1 MRKTI
6 LFVVL
11 FMIGM
16 TTFAQSKKELQDKIA
31 ELEKQNRE
39 LYDHSKDVVEKMS
52 ELSSRMFKLQD
63 ANQALTEE
71 NNQLKE
77 QLAKLQAAGP
87 KEEAGTFISDSIA
100 AMLLKFYSATTVE
113 ERAKYVMDP
122 QRVLPKMQ
130 NYYKAGIKSLNK
142 FYWVAGDK
150 SNYHEKEEGAQ
161 HVGTSL
167 YLLKVELVKD
177 NDVCHVVIRTP
188 QGFKLDWEATVQYG
202 ETKDYMLTQANVGK
216 TFTFHCQIDGSIQG
230 WNDSY
235 SSVRL
240 GNDLNRLINRYSKTN
255 TNYALEDLSFACFP
269 NNSAVYKKV
278 SHIIENCVSD
288 KSYGPYFDVIV
299 KAKVLK
305 LDTGECCFELMDI
318 VSETPSMIVT
328 KRLKKQQQRF

>member
-6 LFVVL
+6 LFAVL

-16 TTFAQSKKELQDKIA
+16 AAVAQSKKELQDKIA

-52 ELSSRMFKLQD
+52 ELSSRVFKLQD
-63 ANQALTEE
+63 ANQALKEE
-71 NNQLKE
+71 NAQLKE

-113 ERAKYVMDP
+113 ERAKYVVDP
-122 QRVLPKMQ
+122 QRVMPKMQ
-130 NYYKAGIKSLNK
+130 NYYKAGIKPLNK

-150 SNYHEKEEGAQ
+150 NNFHEKEEGAQ

-167 YLLKVELVKD
+167 YSLLVELVKD
-177 NDVCHVVIRTP
+177 YNVNHIVIRTP

-216 TFTFHCQIDGSIQG
+216 TFTFHCKMDGSIRG

-235 SSVRL
+235 SSVSL
-240 GNDLNRLINRYSKTN
+240 SNDLGRYINRYSKTN
-255 TNYALEDLSFACFP
+255 TKYALEDTSYACFP

-278 SHIIENCVSD
+278 SYLNENCVD
-288 KSYGPYFDVIV
+288 EYGSFDVIV
-299 KAKVLK
+299 KAKV
-305 LDTGECCFELMDI
+305 DNNGTGEYFFELMDI